1 MFIEGTYYLEGD
13 TSLIFFA
20 YDRLSD
26 IKDRC
31 EICLT
36 GELPNVQ
43 ALILN
48 RDPSRLDY
56 WKSFAYD
63 CIEPG
68 FQYFFRRVFGEEY
81 KRTIALLKIA
91 RMFNPAFVKS
101 RRLSAADIPKLVDE
115 LKSVVWCEEWKREA
129 LLANFS
135 NYIRILADSSEDF
148 SYLNSENLLNWW
160 YSQSELKEL
169 YEVVAYLAAMQVSS
183 AAVERVF
190 SLLALGFEKGDAH
203 LADYVE
209 SSLMLAYNSNMRKK

>member
-1 MFIEGTYYLEGD
+1 
-13 TSLIFFA
+13 
-20 YDRLSD
+20 
-26 IKDRC
+26 
-31 EICLT
+31 
-36 GELPNVQ
+36 
-43 ALILN
+43 
-48 RDPSRLDY
+48 
-56 WKSFAYD
+56 
-63 CIEPG
+63 
-68 FQYFFRRVFGEEY
+68 VFGEEY

-135 NYIRILADSSEDF
+135 TYIRILADSSEDF